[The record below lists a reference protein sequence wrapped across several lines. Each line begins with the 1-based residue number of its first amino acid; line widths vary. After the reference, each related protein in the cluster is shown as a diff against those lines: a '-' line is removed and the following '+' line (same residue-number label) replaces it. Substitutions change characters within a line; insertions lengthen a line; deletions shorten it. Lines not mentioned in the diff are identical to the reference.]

1 MKVLVGKFLEKESSS
16 GIILIFITII
26 ALIFS
31 NTFLSDF
38 YNTFLHTTIEFR
50 IGSILEISKPLI
62 LWVNDGLMAIFFL
75 MIGLEIKRELILGH
89 LSKISK
95 VILPLIGAFGGMV
108 VPAFIFFLFNNHN
121 DFALRGWAIPT
132 ATDIAFTLGIL
143 ALLGRRVPTS
153 LKIFLMAL
161 AIFDDLGAILII
173 AFFYTAELSFSSLA
187 FGTVCIF
194 ILILLNRFKVTY
206 LSVYALV
213 GFILWICV
221 LKTGVH
227 ATLTGIILAFTI
239 PLSIINEKRK
249 HISPIRTLEH
259 FIHNW
264 VAYFILPIFAFVN
277 AGIDLRH
284 ISIDQ
289 MNNSVSW
296 GIFLGLFIG
305 KQLGV
310 FTFVFLSVKLNI
322 TNLPTGV
329 SWAQL
334 YGISV
339 LTGVG
344 FTMSLFIDS
353 LAYVDSSS
361 FFYTDKLAILSGSLL
376 SGIVGYLILLKVK
389 GRKNISN
396 L

>member
-16 GIILIFITII
+16 GIILIFVTII

-31 NTFLSDF
+31 NTFLSEF
-38 YNTFLHTTIEFR
+38 YNTFLHTKIEFR
-50 IGSILEISKPLI
+50 IGTILEISKPLI

-108 VPAFIFFLFNNHN
+108 IPAFIFFLFNNHN

-249 HISPIRTLEH
+249 HTSPIRTLEH

-277 AGIDLRH
+277 AGIDLRN
-284 ISIDQ
+284 ISMEQ

>member
-16 GIILIFITII
+16 GIILIFVTII

-31 NTFLSDF
+31 NTFLSEF

-95 VILPLIGAFGGMV
+95 VTLPLIGAFGGMV